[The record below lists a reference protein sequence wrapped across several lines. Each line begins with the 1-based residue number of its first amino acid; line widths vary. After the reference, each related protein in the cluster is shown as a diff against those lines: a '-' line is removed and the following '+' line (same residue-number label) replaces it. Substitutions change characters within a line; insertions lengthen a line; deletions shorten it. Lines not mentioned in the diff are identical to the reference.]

1 MGPVNDSTCEQWHGL
16 IALRSLGGLSSDE
29 ETALEAHLEAHL
41 EGCAQ
46 CRSLAEEMSS
56 TVAMLAYVDP
66 TSVEPTAQVAPE
78 LAETVLGDLHRAG
91 ALHRRRRRVAASAV
105 SLVGAVAALILFAL
119 LSGTSPSTS
128 QRTLALGPTASESL
142 RIKDVTAKAVL
153 VAQSWGTT
161 VDFTEHGL
169 PGGGVYTVSM
179 ETAAGTWWT
188 AGTYRSISGR
198 AVSATM
204 ACAVAMKD
212 ITGLRVVNAK
222 GVTVLTS
229 AENSSTY

>member
-1 MGPVNDSTCEQWHGL
+1 MGPVTDMSCEQWHGL
-16 IALRSLGGLSSDE
+16 IAMRSLGGLSSDE
-29 ETALEAHLEAHL
+29 AIALDAHL
-41 EGCAQ
+41 EGCAE
-46 CRSLAEEMSS
+46 CRTLAEEMSS
-56 TVAMLAYVDP
+56 TVAMLDYVDP

-78 LAETVLGDLHRAG
+78 LAERVLGDLRRAG
-91 ALHRRRRRVAASAV
+91 ALQRRRRRVTASAV
-105 SLVGAVAALILFAL
+105 SVVGAIAAALILFTL
-119 LSGTSPSTS
+119 LSGTSPSTN
-128 QRTLALGPTASESL
+128 QRTLALGPTAAESL
-142 RIKDVTAKAVL
+142 KVTGVTAKAVL
-153 VAQSWGTT
+153 VDQKWGTS
-161 VDFTEHGL
+161 VDFSEQGL

-198 AVSATM
+198 TVSATM

-229 AENSSTY
+229 AESPATY

>member
-1 MGPVNDSTCEQWHGL
+1 MGPVIDKSCEQWHGL
-16 IALRSLGGLSSDE
+16 IAVRSLGGLSGDE
-29 ETALEAHLEAHL
+29 VTALDAHL
-41 EGCAQ
+41 EGCAE

-78 LAETVLGDLHRAG
+78 LAERVLGDLHRAG
-91 ALHRRRRRVAASAV
+91 AMHRRRRRVATSAV
-105 SLVGAVAALILFAL
+105 SLVGALAAAAILFAF
-119 LSGTSPSTS
+119 LSGTSPSTH
-128 QRTLALGPTASESL
+128 QRTLALGPTAAESL
-142 RIKDVTAKAVL
+142 QVKAVTAKAVL
-153 VAQSWGTT
+153 VDQSWGTS
-161 VDFTEHGL
+161 VDFSEQGL

-179 ETAAGTWWT
+179 KTAAGTWWT

-198 AVSATM
+198 TVSATM

-229 AENSSTY
+229 SENSATY